1 MASRRSTPTP
11 AKTALATPFKRPENA
26 QFLPDSQF
34 KTFFFDAT
42 GDTSATAGNQPEL
55 AARGAWG
62 SIFRVDM
69 LDALNGTI
77 AIVVLGDKDHS
88 SFDNLAF
95 ADQCTL
101 LAAEDRGDTLH
112 DQLNTLDSVWA
123 FDICNEGAPAKR
135 LLALGQDAKA
145 TDEDNEPT
153 GLHISD
159 GEPSVRRL
167 LGSSSTNMS
176 NMSRWRWFF
185 TQQHGDNTVYE
196 IVKSR

>member
-1 MASRRSTPTP
+1 
-11 AKTALATPFKRPENA
+11 
-26 QFLPDSQF
+26 LPR
-34 KTFFFDAT
+34 
-42 GDTSATAGNQPEL
+42 
-55 AARGAWG
+55 AAPWG

-123 FDICNEGAPAKR
+123 FDICKEGAPAKR
-135 LLALGQDAKA
+135 LLALGQDAEA

-167 LGSSSTNMS
+167 LGSS
-176 NMSRWRWFF
+176 RHEHE
-185 TQQHGDNTVYE
+185 QHVAVALVLHSAARCEHGLRDREVALS
-196 IVKSR
+196 KSVPARPARGMGRPGRKPLSGTSGGAGWQDRV

>member
-1 MASRRSTPTP
+1 
-11 AKTALATPFKRPENA
+11 
-26 QFLPDSQF
+26 
-34 KTFFFDAT
+34 
-42 GDTSATAGNQPEL
+42 
-55 AARGAWG
+55 
-62 SIFRVDM
+62 M
-69 LDALNGTI
+69 LDARDGTSR
-77 AIVVLGDKDHS
+77 S
-88 SFDNLAF
+88 SCSATRT
-95 ADQCTL
+95 TL
-101 LAAEDRGDTLH
+101 RSTTSRSPTSAPCSPTEDRGDRLH
-112 DQLNTLDSVWA
+112 DQLNALDSVWA

-135 LLALGQDAKA
+135 LLASGQDASVAK